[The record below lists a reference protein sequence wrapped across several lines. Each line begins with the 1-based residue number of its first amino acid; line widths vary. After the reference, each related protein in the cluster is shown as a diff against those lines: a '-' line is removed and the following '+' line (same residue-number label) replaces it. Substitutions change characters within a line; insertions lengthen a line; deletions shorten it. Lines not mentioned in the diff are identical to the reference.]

1 MNIYNVTNHRLNGE
15 KLRKLNEFSTDLY
28 GGAIA
33 PSSITNIFTYS
44 NNTVSINSDALI
56 NNELY
61 IICGGCLITLT
72 QSDLPNT
79 LENKV
84 YYLTVLTDFVNDSIV
99 SDESVNVSVEAVD
112 YSAADITT
120 YSNTGQSISISGGF
134 RIPLF
139 RWDGSSFTSIVK
151 SKDKSSS
158 QDWLSQSAIAD
169 LWDTLNNTFVHQSG
183 SVSGHPTYGKVGN
196 FNIHGDIISHN
207 NGYFITA
214 TNTNKVK
221 LSNTYSSGVT
231 YINSDKELVSAP
243 ALSVSLGGTGTNAR
257 GQALKNNLG
266 IYWGTLS
273 PEEFTSATHLEPKLG
288 DLYFKILS

>member
-44 NNTVSINSDALI
+44 NNIVSINSNALI
-56 NNELY
+56 NDELY

-99 SDESVNVSVEAVD
+99 SDESVNVSVEAVN
-112 YSAADITT
+112 YSAVDITT

-169 LWDTLNNTFVHQSG
+169 LWDTLNKTFVHQEG
-183 SVSGHPTYGKVGN
+183 STNAHPTYGTLGE
-196 FNIHGDIISHN
+196 FNIKANNITHN
-207 NGYFITA
+207 NSTFISA
-214 TNTNKVK
+214 TNDNKVK
-221 LSNTYSSGVT
+221 LNSDYVPGPAVINSNRELTSVSTLGVT
-231 YINSDKELVSAP
+231 
-243 ALSVSLGGTGTNAR
+243 LGGTGATER
-257 GQALKNNLG
+257 GQTLKNNLG
-266 IYWGTLS
+266 IYWGATS
-273 PEEFTSATHLEPKLG
+273 PELSVTNPAIG